1 MIFRVLKIYFV
12 KFLQIYVLF
21 PVFFLPITLF
31 RVLLLSRTGRRRGG
45 APRGE
50 VLRRGCHRV
59 LWVTTVTGF
68 VVAVGRIG
76 VGGLEGWRVGGFALK
91 GAAEEFDT
99 VDEHVIDGVFV
110 CGQNPD

>member
-1 MIFRVLKIYFV
+1 
-12 KFLQIYVLF
+12 
-21 PVFFLPITLF
+21 
-31 RVLLLSRTGRRRGG
+31 VLLLSRTGRRRGG
-45 APRGE
+45 APRSE

-76 VGGLEGWRVGGFALK
+76 VGVEGLEV

-110 CGQNPD
+110 CGQVPD

>member
-1 MIFRVLKIYFV
+1 
-12 KFLQIYVLF
+12 
-21 PVFFLPITLF
+21 
-31 RVLLLSRTGRRRGG
+31 
-45 APRGE
+45 
-50 VLRRGCHRV
+50 V

-76 VGGLEGWRVGGFALK
+76 VGVEGLEV

-110 CGQNPD
+110 CGKDPD